1 MKSRPVHQVDS
12 HLQFQDEFKKFQEYQ
27 GEWMIVPG
35 PSIHFKKN
43 LLSPTCPEI
52 MGFDPLLY
60 PVRLKT

>member
-35 PSIHFKKN
+35 PSIHFKKKPIVTH
-43 LLSPTCPEI
+43 LSRNHGIRSPFVSC
-52 MGFDPLLY
+52 
-60 PVRLKT
+60 